1 MAAIAGYYAIIL
13 IRGSG
18 RVDDSLDVLACHGIG
33 STWGVLATGIFATIG
48 ATGLLAGN
56 AHQVLV
62 QLMAIGVTWGYSFV
76 VTFGLARIIDAVM
89 GLRVR
94 DDEESVGLDISQHGE
109 GAYM

>member
-1 MAAIAGYYAIIL
+1 VMVQLLAIA
-13 IRGSG
+13 
-18 RVDDSLDVLACHGIG
+18 
-33 STWGVLATGIFATIG
+33 
-48 ATGLLAGN
+48 
-56 AHQVLV
+56 
-62 QLMAIGVTWGYSFV
+62 VTWGYSFV